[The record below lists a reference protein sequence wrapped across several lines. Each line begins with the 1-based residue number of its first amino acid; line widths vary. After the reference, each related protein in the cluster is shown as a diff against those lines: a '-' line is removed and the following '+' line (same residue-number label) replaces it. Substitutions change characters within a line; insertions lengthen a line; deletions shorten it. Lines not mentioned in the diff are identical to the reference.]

1 MFIYRLSNRNN
12 NRIFPSFPVIFV
24 RSHVYWRGW
33 RERSSWNKYSWTHTH
48 VKRSASSRLDYEYEK
63 RVERGREEG
72 REWRNPFDRH
82 FHVLHFDSSMS
93 ASEIFLHLILRTPC
107 FIPSFNPLART
118 SVAATKL
125 CVKVCHN
132 SGLTLQLLSSA
143 IMMQFSRFSLPSLR
157 DKIYN
162 MKKIC
167 SPLFRIEIWFN
178 SRK

>member
-1 MFIYRLSNRNN
+1 MHLFIYRLSNRNN

-24 RSHVYWRGW
+24 RSHVYSRGW

-48 VKRSASSRLDYEYEK
+48 VGVKRSASSRLDYEYEK

-125 CVKVCHN
+125 CVTFESV
-132 SGLTLQLLSSA
+132 S
-143 IMMQFSRFSLPSLR
+143 QFRTDTSTSFLR
-157 DKIYN
+157 DNDAVLSI
-162 MKKIC
+162 
-167 SPLFRIEIWFN
+167 LFAIP
-178 SRK
+178 SR